1 MNHLTKLSENQ
12 IAQQY
17 QGFDLYY
24 DRQDKILYSTPKA
37 IARWIGCNNQTAKN
51 EVGKLGLGKT
61 AEIPTVSGFKKGKL
75 LTSAEVVRVLSAI
88 AGNKRIKK
96 ETRNNAASKLE
107 QLAIAGYELT
117 GMLAVAPDELA
128 KVAIN
133 HIKDRE
139 QIADVESHAN
149 QHALYLK
156 EYHGLHDELKA
167 HGAEGIHHAV
177 VNKHNNG
184 LVGVEKGRRQEMTEY
199 QKDAMTFIQLVEKM
213 RLAREQEKKGWGA
226 VDVAKK
232 AGIKA
237 QESLGNLMNGEL

>member
-1 MNHLTKLSENQ
+1 MSNLIKLSDNQ

-61 AEIPTVSGFKKGKL
+61 VEIPTVSGFKKGKV
-75 LTSAEVVRVLSAI
+75 LTSAEVIRVLSSI
-88 AGNKRIKK
+88 TSNKRIKK
-96 ETRNNAASKLE
+96 ETRQNAADKLE

-128 KVAIN
+128 KIAIN
-133 HIKDRE
+133 HIKDRR
-139 QIADVESHAN
+139 QVAGVERHAN

-156 EYHGLHDELKA
+156 EYHGLHDELKS

-177 VNKHNNG
+177 VNKHNNE
-184 LVGVEKGRRQEMTEY
+184 LVGIEKGRRQQMTDY
-199 QKDAMTFIQLVEKM
+199 QKDAMTFIQLAEKM
-213 RLAREQEKKGWGA
+213 KLAREQKRGGWNA
-226 VDVAKK
+226 VNVSKE
-232 AGIKA
+232 AGNYA
-237 QESLGNLMNGEL
+237 QESLANLLKG